1 MCLLQSALRGLARL
15 RRAPIDP
22 RHRDGRR
29 AERQA
34 LRLLRAQGL
43 TLVARNVRN
52 RWGELDLV
60 MREGP
65 VLVVVEV
72 RWRAST
78 AAGGAAASIGPAKQ
92 ARLWR
97 CAECW
102 LAGQAPPAPAA
113 RFDVV
118 LFEAGQVRWLR
129 DALPPPIHIASQRLH
144 GRQRSR

>member
-1 MCLLQSALRGLARL
+1 MCLLKSALRNLARL
-15 RRAPIDP
+15 RPAPADP

-29 AERQA
+29 AEREA

-43 TLVARNVRN
+43 ALVARNVRN
-52 RWGELDLV
+52 RWGELDLI
-60 MREGP
+60 MRDGP

-72 RWRAST
+72 RWRAGT

-97 CAECW
+97 CTQRW
-102 LAGQAPPAPAA
+102 LAGLPWPPPTV

-118 LFEAGQVRWLR
+118 LFEAGRPCWLR
-129 DALPPPIHIASQRLH
+129 DALQPPVHIASQHLH
-144 GRQRSR
+144 GRRRSR